1 MPKRKHNESD
11 LSASSQSVKRT
22 KNDDRNQHILSDLR
36 EQIMKG
42 IQALNTLKQT
52 FDENVKDIA
61 IEKKESELRKM
72 NNNANTNVD
81 AIDML
86 TDELTSSIINFDQTL
101 HNIHTSA
108 EKHAAEDLT
117 IPLKLIQEY
126 DGPHS
131 TSFSLGVVEKMIK
144 CEEDK
149 NEAGHTDYLFRTV
162 KSKSLK
168 LP

>member
-1 MPKRKHNESD
+1 MPKRKLEESD
-11 LSASSQSVKRT
+11 LSAPSRSVKRT
-22 KNDDRNQHILSDLR
+22 KSNDGNQHILSDLR
-36 EQIMKG
+36 QQIMKG
-42 IQALNTLKQT
+42 IQALNTLRQT

-72 NNNANTNVD
+72 GGNANANVD
-81 AIDML
+81 AIDVL
-86 TDELTSSIINFDQTL
+86 TDELTSSIINFDQVL
-101 HNIHTSA
+101 HNIHSSA

-117 IPLKLIQEY
+117 IPLKLLQEY

-131 TSFSLGVVEKMIK
+131 TSFSLGVVEKLIK

-149 NEAGHTDYLFRTV
+149 NEAGHTNYLFRTV